1 MKSFI
6 RNINIGN
13 IILAA
18 VVAFFIFSD
27 VSPLFTVQ
35 ANAVLPSAKKQEQET
50 VGEAQEIPIPSPA
63 EFMSVAEQN
72 LFHPERKIPVE
83 KKAEQ
88 PLPKPEF
95 VLYGTM
101 ITNGLGLAYVEDLKA
116 PRSSPGRGQ
125 RQTSL
130 KKGDRM
136 SGFTL
141 KEIHSDN
148 IVLMRGDEKLVV
160 SIQDPAHPKA
170 RTEFGISEAPAAS
183 SPASASKPAVQRQA
197 PQSPPQRT
205 FQPASAGSLSQQEKP
220 GRPGRRRG
228 SQKTYAPQALSK

>member
-1 MKSFI
+1 MKSII

-50 VGEAQEIPIPSPA
+50 VGEAQEIQIPSPA

-101 ITNGLGLAYVEDLKA
+101 ITNGLSLAYVEDLKA

-141 KEIHSDN
+141 KEIHTDKV
-148 IVLMRGDEKLVV
+148 VLMRGEEKLVV
-160 SIQDPAHPKA
+160 SIQDSSHPKA
-170 RTEFGISEAPAAS
+170 RTEFGIQQTPSAPSPVSVSKTQAQQKAAQRPPQTTLQS
-183 SPASASKPAVQRQA
+183 SP
-197 PQSPPQRT
+197 SPSEHTP
-205 FQPASAGSLSQQEKP
+205 E
-220 GRPGRRRG
+220 RPGRRRG
-228 SQKTYAPQALSK
+228 SQKTFAPQIPAQ

>member
-1 MKSFI
+1 MKSLI

-13 IILAA
+13 ILLAA
-18 VVAFFIFSD
+18 VVAFFVLSD
-27 VSPLFTVQ
+27 VSTLFTVQ
-35 ANAVLPSAKKQEQET
+35 ANSVLPSAKKQEQEAG
-50 VGEAQEIPIPSPA
+50 GEAQEIQIPSPA

-101 ITNGLGLAYVEDLKA
+101 ITNGLSLAYVEDLKA
-116 PRSSPGRGQ
+116 PRSSPGRGK

-130 KKGDRM
+130 KKGDRI
-136 SGFTL
+136 SGFIL

-160 SIQDPAHPKA
+160 SIQDPSHPKA
-170 RTEFGISEAPAAS
+170 RTESGVSESTPAAL
-183 SPASASKPAVQRQA
+183 PASASNPASQRQA
-197 PQSPPQRT
+197 TQSSPQRT
-205 FQPASAGSLSQQEKP
+205 FQPPSTLSQQEKP
-220 GRPGRRRG
+220 EKPGRRRG
-228 SQKTYAPQALSK
+228 SQKTYAPQALSR

>member
-1 MKSFI
+1 MKSLI

-18 VVAFFIFSD
+18 VVVFFVFSD

-35 ANAVLPSAKKQEQET
+35 ANSVLPSAKKHVQET
-50 VGEAQEIPIPSPA
+50 VGEAQEIQIPSPA
-63 EFMSVAEQN
+63 EFISVAEQN

-101 ITNGLGLAYVEDLKA
+101 IADGLSYAYVEDLKA
-116 PRSSPGRGQ
+116 PRSSPGRGK
-125 RQTSL
+125 RQTAL
-130 KKGDRM
+130 KKGDGI

-141 KEIHSDN
+141 KEIHSDE
-148 IVLMRGDEKLVV
+148 IVLMRGDEKFVV
-160 SIQDPAHPKA
+160 SIQDPSHPKA
-170 RTEFGISEAPAAS
+170 RTEFGVSESTAESP
-183 SPASASKPAVQRQA
+183 PASASKPRPQQQA
-197 PQSPPQRT
+197 PQSLPQRVI
-205 FQPASAGSLSQQEKP
+205 QPANPSSQQAVP
-220 GRPGRRRG
+220 PRPERRLG
-228 SQKTYAPQALSK
+228 SQKTFRPQVPGR

>member
-1 MKSFI
+1 MKSLI

-35 ANAVLPSAKKQEQET
+35 AHSVLPSAKKQEQEI
-50 VGEAQEIPIPSPA
+50 VGEAQEIETPSPA

-101 ITNGLGLAYVEDLKA
+101 ITDGLSLAYVEDMKA
-116 PRSSPGRGQ
+116 PRSSPGRGK

-130 KKGDRM
+130 KKGDRI

-141 KEIHSDN
+141 KEIHSDK
-148 IVLMRGDEKLVV
+148 IVLMRGDEKLAV
-160 SIQDPAHPKA
+160 SIQDPSYPKA
-170 RTEFGISEAPAAS
+170 RTESGVPQSTAEAL
-183 SPASASKPAVQRQA
+183 PASASKPAVQRQA
-197 PQSPPQRT
+197 PQSPPQRA
-205 FQPASAGSLSQQEKP
+205 FQPNSTSPLSQQEKP
-220 GRPGRRRG
+220 ERPGRRRG
-228 SQKTYAPQALSK
+228 SQKTYAPQVLSR